1 MFFFFC
7 LKSTV
12 VHVFVARWCIQAGAC
27 RGQFNKTVASLI
39 YKCGYC
45 FRVWKQKLHLK
56 RFMKFI
62 PGGCV
67 ARVQMPGRRHDQ
79 RNNKAF
85 LQGPD
90 SGTLVCEE
98 LRPFPH
104 EHTLYLASCGRGL
117 ERHWRAVSKQCGF
130 SDRIHWYHVKS
141 MPSQKYPDS
150 YGRSVKS
157 SWHFLEANADGIF
170 VVSGAMISFNTFHS
184 Q

>member
-1 MFFFFC
+1 METS
-7 LKSTV
+7 LKTGFAQIFSSCPKNLSCPKFGGAAAPLAPLARTPM
-12 VHVFVARWCIQAGAC
+12 VARWCIQAGAC
-27 RGQFNKTVASLI
+27 RGQFNKTVTSLI
-39 YKCGYC
+39 YKCGYS

-90 SGTLVCEE
+90 SGTLLCEE

-104 EHTLYLASCGRGL
+104 EHTLYPVSCGRGL
-117 ERHWRAVSKQCGF
+117 ERHWRAVSKTMRF
-130 SDRIHWYHVKS
+130 
-141 MPSQKYPDS
+141 
-150 YGRSVKS
+150 
-157 SWHFLEANADGIF
+157 
-170 VVSGAMISFNTFHS
+170 
-184 Q
+184 